1 MGSEMIPILQMG
13 IYIIIAIMIGLV
25 VLYIYLMQPKKT
37 KQADTRS
44 ELIEDDEDKEKKAD
58 QNYGKFTGNLTRK
71 SIFEFI

>member
-44 ELIEDDEDKEKKAD
+44 ELIEDEEDKEKKTE
-58 QNYGKFTGNLTRK
+58 QNYGKFTGNLTRE
-71 SIFEFI
+71 SIF